1 MGIQFFA
8 NDGRNQ
14 RMAATAHLV
23 FDLDGTISDPAV
35 GIGRSINYALTHFG
49 YPTIADDQVTNY
61 IGPPL
66 DEIFTA
72 ITSTPSPDEIGGLV
86 GKYRERYATIGYSEN
101 VIYPGIR
108 EALTELAS
116 RHNAMGVCTSKRADY
131 AAKILK
137 LFNIDHHFQF
147 VDGGDVGVR
156 KQQQLASLL
165 SNGIISPQSSLIGDR
180 AVDVHAA
187 RVNGLRSVAV
197 LWGHGSLNE
206 LEAAQPDLILESPQ
220 QLMQLAT

>member
-1 MGIQFFA
+1 MVT
-8 NDGRNQ
+8 
-14 RMAATAHLV
+14 TAHLV

-66 DEIFTA
+66 DEIFAA
-72 ITSTPSPDEIGGLV
+72 ITATSSPDYIAGLV
-86 GKYRERYATIGYSEN
+86 GKYRERYAETGYSEN
-101 VIYPGIR
+101 VIYPGIP
-108 EALTELAS
+108 EALTELAN
-116 RHNAMGVCTSKRADY
+116 RKTMMGVCTSKRADY

-137 LFNIDHHFQF
+137 LFNIHHHFQF
-147 VDGGDVGVR
+147 VDCGDVGVR

-165 SNGIISPQSSLIGDR
+165 SKGIISPESSMIGDR

-187 RVNGLRSVAV
+187 RINGLRSVAV
-197 LWGHGSLNE
+197 LWGHGSLGE
-206 LEAAQPDLILESPQ
+206 LEAAQPDLILESPH
-220 QLMQLAT
+220 QLALL